1 MTKKQQIIPTKSS
14 SPTST
19 LFVKQDDLIDNFRI
33 KIFLFFTVYFQFSH
47 LEKFTENIKNKI

>member
-1 MTKKQQIIPTKSS
+1 MTKKQQIIPTKS

-33 KIFLFFTVYFQFSH
+33 KIFLFFTLYFRFSH

>member
-33 KIFLFFTVYFQFSH
+33 KIFLFFTLYFRFSH
-47 LEKFTENIKNKI
+47 LEKFSKNLKNKI